1 MSDEEE
7 AARKAAELHQK
18 LFESAL
24 TRARELEASLPPV
37 GSPKETLAHIYVH
50 TARLFAYDQDEPDNL
65 IDFEWLLLSHI
76 ESVQVAL
83 ERYRIR
89 KETGQLSGPK
99 MN

>member
-1 MSDEEE
+1 VD
-7 AARKAAELHQK
+7 
-18 LFESAL
+18 
-24 TRARELEASLPPV
+24 
-37 GSPKETLAHIYVH
+37 
-50 TARLFAYDQDEPDNL
+50 L